1 MAQRQY
7 FVEFNTHNAKT
18 DAWNYK
24 QTKKFESYDEARKE
38 FYNILATYIQYG
50 DLDHVGVI
58 LFDSF
63 ANPLLHEYWDAPV
76 EPEAE

>member
-24 QTKKFESYDEARKE
+24 QTKKFESYDEARK
-38 FYNILATYIQYG
+38 
-50 DLDHVGVI
+50 
-58 LFDSF
+58 
-63 ANPLLHEYWDAPV
+63 
-76 EPEAE
+76 